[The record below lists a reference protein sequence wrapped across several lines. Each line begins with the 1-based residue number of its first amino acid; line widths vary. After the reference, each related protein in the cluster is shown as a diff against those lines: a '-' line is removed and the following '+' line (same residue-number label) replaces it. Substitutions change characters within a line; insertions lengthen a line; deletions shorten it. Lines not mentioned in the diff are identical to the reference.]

1 MRGARRGPGPR
12 PGLRPFD
19 GTPIANLVFMMR
31 RTKLLFIGLA
41 CLGGSLQAQPAY
53 DLAQL
58 ERLALESS
66 RSVLAAREQLNAA
79 RSAVDSAAA
88 FPNPEIEYLSGT
100 LRSRGVGGN
109 LGDARSASLTQPLDL
124 PWLRSARIGAAEAG
138 LAATDAA
145 VRAFEAQLLAGV
157 RLRHYDVLRRQAELK
172 NAREDAALMEGV
184 RARIALRVELGEAPR
199 FELIKADAEMLN
211 AQKAVQVAEFRV
223 GQAGAQLR
231 QVVGAALPADFMLKG
246 QLRDVPAVPPA
257 DVVRRSLPGISPDLA
272 RARAETVRAERLLD
286 YEKQQRWPRLALKA
300 SVSEEPDTRSSQ
312 FGVVVS
318 VPLWDRR
325 RGPVGEAAAQLARAR
340 HELAA
345 QEFSLDQQL
354 DIAYQQY
361 EIAQAQVAAL
371 ESGIVRQA
379 EAALKVAEAAYKFGE
394 RGFLEVLDAQRV
406 FRAARGEL
414 IAARYE
420 LAAAWVEIERLRA
433 VPEGQAQ

>member
-1 MRGARRGPGPR
+1 MRGARRGPGPW

-19 GTPIANLVFMMR
+19 GTPIANFVFMMR

-231 QVVGAALPADFMLKG
+231 QLVGAALPADFMLKG

-414 IAARYE
+414 ISARYE